1 MEIPLES
8 KGSAQIM
15 MIFVSYDSG
24 LPGGV
29 TSEWVEDKLK
39 AIFSLK
45 IPVVL
50 VTGPRSSLVDSE
62 KLTVVRRHS
71 LSWKDYKSEVG
82 FSSNRLTSMVRKTM
96 AASFGRAFDWSF
108 QKLAGSHSH
117 GKWSWV
123 FSAFPV
129 ALYWAIRTKSEIVF
143 STGGPSAAHFV
154 ALLVKLCRPRIKLL
168 VELQDPFIGSEMKIS
183 TRAFRVMT
191 WLEGLLVQR
200 AEKLV
205 YVTQVAAERSRARH
219 ANLASISSIRHIYP
233 GAWDFQLAPLRSQK
247 TGADYIDFFHVGT
260 LYSNRNLDLFFQ
272 ALDHLKTQGNRLS
285 TKVRVFNK
293 GDLAVSNPED
303 YRKREDF
310 FELPIGPRLEA
321 LRSALGA
328 NFLLLVQHRDSN
340 GRVPAIVLNSWSEIR
355 DSRLI
360 EKLWH
365 DARSKLWQKEVLSLK
380 FWTKM
385 RSSLSP

>member
-1 MEIPLES
+1 
-8 KGSAQIM
+8 
-15 MIFVSYDSG
+15 
-24 LPGGV
+24 
-29 TSEWVEDKLK
+29 
-39 AIFSLK
+39 
-45 IPVVL
+45 
-50 VTGPRSSLVDSE
+50 
-62 KLTVVRRHS
+62 
-71 LSWKDYKSEVG
+71 
-82 FSSNRLTSMVRKTM
+82 
-96 AASFGRAFDWSF
+96 
-108 QKLAGSHSH
+108 
-117 GKWSWV
+117 
-123 FSAFPV
+123 
-129 ALYWAIRTKSEIVF
+129 
-143 STGGPSAAHFV
+143 
-154 ALLVKLCRPRIKLL
+154 
-168 VELQDPFIGSEMKIS
+168 
-183 TRAFRVMT
+183 MT
-191 WLEGLLVQR
+191 WLEGLLVQK
-200 AEKLV
+200 ASKLV
-205 YVTQVAAERSRARH
+205 YVTRVAAERSQARH
-219 ANLASISSIRHIYP
+219 ANLANVSSIRHIYP
-233 GAWDFQLAPLRSQK
+233 GAWDFQLFPHRSQK
-247 TGADYIDFFHVGT
+247 TRGDYIDFFHVGT

-272 ALDHLKTQGNRLS
+272 ALDHLQAQGNRLA

-303 YRKREDF
+303 YRKRGDF